1 MGSDMIVMVTIHHG
15 DTLYHDQGDMA
26 PLLDTYIMYFVWMLK
41 VWKDL
46 QNQNGWELNFIT
58 AHDMTFLSN
67 FLSRGSHWADGCDQT
82 VTRDT

>member
-1 MGSDMIVMVTIHHG
+1 MVTHYIMTRLIWLHYWAVG
-15 DTLYHDQGDMA
+15 
-26 PLLDTYIMYFVWMLK
+26 TYIMYFVWMLK